1 MSTILSLAP
10 QNVWKHFYSLTQ
22 VPRPSGY
29 LKKVQEFLLNFGK
42 SVGVESFQDEAGN
55 IIYRKPATPG
65 MENRKKVILQAHM
78 DMVPQKNNDTVH
90 DFENDPIETYIDGD
104 WVKAKGTTL
113 GADDGM
119 GVAAIMAI
127 MEDKTLKHGPLEAL
141 ITADEETGMFG
152 AFGLK
157 PGTVD
162 GDILLNLDSEE
173 EGELY
178 IGCAGG
184 EDLTAVLEYKEVET
198 DPADIAL
205 KVTLKG
211 LRGGHSGLE
220 INEGRANANK
230 LMARFM
236 NQVITYDEACLVSW
250 QGGNMRN
257 AIPRECEVVI
267 TVPAEEEADVLEF
280 VQECEA
286 LWNEEYHVHETPI
299 SFKAERVELPA
310 MMVPDEIKDNLVDAI
325 YACQNGV
332 MRMIPTIPDTVE
344 TSSNLAIVSIGGGK
358 AEIKI
363 LARSSRDSMKDYLNT
378 ALESC
383 FSMAGMEVTRSG
395 GYSGWEP
402 NVDSPILKAMK
413 ESYKAQFGTEPAVK
427 VIHAGLEC
435 GIIGAVVPGLDMIS
449 FGPTASGGLMAG
461 SVFSKIAERVY
472 AKDLRLPLTSA
483 IDTNTV
489 VIPHVKAGEMRQTQ
503 RVLEELNINIQ
514 GKIAD
519 SRKEV
524 WGSTH
529 AAPQAVVLE
538 SRGIMQNFVP
548 SVIGMGAKDAVYLL
562 ESKGLKVNLVGV
574 GKVKSQSIA
583 NGTIIRKGQTITLTM
598 N

>member
-22 VPRPSGY
+22 VPRPSGH
-29 LKKVQEFLLNFGK
+29 LTKIQEFLLNFGK

-55 IIYRKPATPG
+55 IIYLKPATPG

-119 GVAAIMAI
+119 GVAAIMAV
-127 MEDKTLKHGPLEAL
+127 MEDKTLKHGPLVAL
-141 ITADEETGMFG
+141 ITADEETGMYG

-267 TVPAEEEADVLEF
+267 TVPADEEADVMEY
-280 VQECEA
+280 VKECEA
-286 LWNEEYHVHETPI
+286 LWNEEYHVHETLI
-299 SFKAERVELPA
+299 SFTAERVELPK
-310 MMVPDEIKDNLVDAI
+310 MMVPDEIRDNLVDAI

-344 TSSNLAIVSIGGGK
+344 TSSNLAIVTIGGGK

-383 FSMAGMEVTRSG
+383 FSMAGMDVTRSG

-413 ESYKAQFGTEPAVK
+413 ESYQAQFGKEPAVK

-449 FGPTASGGLMAG
+449 FGPTLRSPH
-461 SVFSKIAERVY
+461 SPDERC
-472 AKDLRLPLTSA
+472 L
-483 IDTNTV
+483 
-489 VIPHVKAGEMRQTQ
+489 IPT
-503 RVLEELNINIQ
+503 
-514 GKIAD
+514 
-519 SRKEV
+519 
-524 WGSTH
+524 
-529 AAPQAVVLE
+529 
-538 SRGIMQNFVP
+538 
-548 SVIGMGAKDAVYLL
+548 
-562 ESKGLKVNLVGV
+562 V
-574 GKVKSQSIA
+574 GKFYDFVVATLENTPVKE
-583 NGTIIRKGQTITLTM
+583 
-598 N
+598 